1 MTISYKLRWSW
12 KKLGPCFIKHIW
24 MKSILIFSNFAI
36 TSFFEI
42 LLTLFLWKSWSV
54 LSHFLILTNT
64 SWSELKL
71 PKIESHHLFNNMC
84 CNKYIYYSWIGPGT
98 ILQHTSR
105 LNSLNYCS
113 RSLTKWETHVIT
125 RFNIHLI
132 FSKQD
137 SDQEY

>member
-12 KKLGPCFIKHIW
+12 KKLGSCFIKLIW

-54 LSHFLILTNT
+54 LSHYLILPLVDPSLNC
-64 SWSELKL
+64 LKL
-71 PKIESHHLFNNMC
+71 SHITSLTTCAATSTF
-84 CNKYIYYSWIGPGT
+84 YYSWIGPGT
-98 ILQHTSR
+98 ILQHTSH